1 MGYMSPRALFVSAG
15 RLIASATALAAI
27 VTQFAAGNN
36 AINCA
41 SFFTIES
48 NLLAVGVL
56 TYGALVRD
64 GIIDGLRGAS
74 VTYLAITG
82 LVYATMLSRGE
93 RVADSRIGWVD
104 LVLHTLMPIAVL
116 LDWLLVPPVRRI
128 RFASALIWLAF
139 PIAYGVYTM
148 IRGERVHWF
157 PYPMLD
163 DRLAAGR
170 IALNCAGLLAV
181 AIAVIWV
188 VVFLG
193 NLMRPDRHVARAHA

>member
-1 MGYMSPRALFVSAG
+1 MSAG
-15 RLIASATALAAI
+15 RLIASAAALAAI
-27 VTQFAAGNN
+27 VTQFVQGNN

-41 SFFTIES
+41 SFFTIDS

-56 TYGALVRD
+56 TYGAVVRD
-64 GIIDGLRGAS
+64 GVIDGLRGAS
-74 VTYLAITG
+74 VTYLAIVG
-82 LVYATMLSRGE
+82 LVYATMLSHGE
-93 RVADSRIGWVD
+93 RLADSRISWVN
-104 LVLHTLMPIAVL
+104 LILHTLMPIAVL
-116 LDWLLVPPVRRI
+116 LDWLLVPPVHRL
-128 RFASALIWLAF
+128 RFASALSWLIF

-148 IRGERVHWF
+148 IRGERVGWF

-163 DRLAAGR
+163 DRIAAGR

-181 AIAVIWV
+181 SIAVIWV